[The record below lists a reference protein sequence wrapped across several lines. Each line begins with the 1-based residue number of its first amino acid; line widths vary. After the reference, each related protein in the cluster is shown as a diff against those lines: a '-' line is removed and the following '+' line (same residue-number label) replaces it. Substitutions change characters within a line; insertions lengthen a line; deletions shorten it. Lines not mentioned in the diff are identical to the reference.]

1 MNAFLAGIGKAL
13 SVWPNTDYDHFVPK
27 VRPTVRAWTRAQGQI
42 SENWSKIEASYS
54 EVQALNCYTRARKG
68 DIVRINRGDVVDAAR
83 QGK

>member
-13 SVWPNTDYDHFVPK
+13 SVWPNTDYDHFIPK

-42 SENWSKIEASYS
+42 SENWVKIESNHP
-54 EVQALNCYTRARKG
+54 EFQALKCYTRARKG
-68 DIVRINRGDVVDAAR
+68 EIVSTNSGDVVYAAR